1 MLKRDHLYPKAPV
14 LGMRANSGQFMQQLV
29 QVFFVG
35 MTIGLQRNVLP
46 ALAEDEFGL
55 ASGSLIYFMTFIA
68 SFGFVKGAMNF
79 VAGSLSERLG
89 RRPVLLLGWLFA
101 IPIPFLIYYSQS
113 WTWIVLTNLLLGV
126 NQGFAWSMTVTSKMD
141 ITKPDE
147 RGLATGF
154 NEFSGYVGVA
164 IAGILT
170 GYLASWYDPRTT
182 LLIFGLAIVLLALLS
197 AYLFAAETRLWAQ
210 AEAKELSDKAGL
222 GPDAGPRS
230 IYADPGAQSV
240 FAFVSYG
247 HRTLSALS
255 QAGLVEKFADALV
268 WGFFPLFLA
277 GQGLNLKEIGWI
289 VGTYGLMWGVNQLW
303 TGYLSDS
310 WGRKWLIFAGML
322 FCAFGVA
329 IFPRL
334 EGVVMWSLAAAITGF
349 GMALLYPTLI
359 AAVGDIAPPSCRGSI
374 LGVYRFWRDTG
385 YGIGALLIGAVA
397 DLSGAIEV
405 SFYVVAVALVVSA
418 GWLAIFAEETLPAKR
433 LVRHNP

>member
-1 MLKRDHLYPKAPV
+1 M
-14 LGMRANSGQFMQQLV
+14 
-29 QVFFVG
+29 
-35 MTIGLQRNVLP
+35 
-46 ALAEDEFGL
+46 
-55 ASGSLIYFMTFIA
+55 
-68 SFGFVKGAMNF
+68 
-79 VAGSLSERLG
+79 
-89 RRPVLLLGWLFA
+89 
-101 IPIPFLIYYSQS
+101 
-113 WTWIVLTNLLLGV
+113 
-126 NQGFAWSMTVTSKMD
+126 
-141 ITKPDE
+141 
-147 RGLATGF
+147 
-154 NEFSGYVGVA
+154 
-164 IAGILT
+164 
-170 GYLASWYDPRTT
+170 
-182 LLIFGLAIVLLALLS
+182 
-197 AYLFAAETRLWAQ
+197 
-210 AEAKELSDKAGL
+210 
-222 GPDAGPRS
+222 
-230 IYADPGAQSV
+230 

-289 VGTYGLMWGVNQLW
+289 VGIYGLMWGVNQLW

-359 AAVGDIAPPSCRGSI
+359 AAVGDIAAPSRRGAI

-405 SFYVVAVALVVSA
+405 SFYVVAVALVLSA
-418 GWLAIFAEETLPAKR
+418 GWLAIFAQETLPKLR
-433 LVRHNP
+433 KLSHNS